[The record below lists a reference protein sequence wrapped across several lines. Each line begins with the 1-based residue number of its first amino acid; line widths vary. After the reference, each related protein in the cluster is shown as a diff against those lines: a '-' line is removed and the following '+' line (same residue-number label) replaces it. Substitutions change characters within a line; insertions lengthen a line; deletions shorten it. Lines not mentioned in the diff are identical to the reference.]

1 MTWRFLVCQ
10 LNSNLVLGRSWYC
23 ETKRDGSLLWSSTGL
38 PCQRLITCIRR
49 SIPLQASP
57 SSNGRILEVRHSSTR
72 FRPSVVMGGC
82 NFFFILTIEFLFMM
96 TFYTFCTFCT
106 RTHAHPYIGV
116 SENGVSPRYPPT
128 FNRENDDKPLDLG
141 YTLFSEPTY
150 THKTC
155 MQACR
160 HATQAQACA
169 HPHAHAH
176 AHAHA
181 HTRANINT
189 HTHTYH
195 NSIQP

>member
-1 MTWRFLVCQ
+1 MVVICEAIMTWRFLVCQ

-106 RTHAHPYIGV
+106 FCTRTHAHPYIGV

-160 HATQAQACA
+160 HVGTQ
-169 HPHAHAH
+169 HRHKR
-176 AHAHA
+176 A
-181 HTRANINT
+181 HTPTPTPTRTRAQT
-189 HTHTYH
+189 
-195 NSIQP
+195 